1 MSSTK
6 NKKELVDKF
15 DLEKEYDPAEA
26 IRICKEASYAKFNE
40 SVEVHFSLGIDPRHA
55 DQLVRGTLTLPNGT
69 GKDVR
74 IVVVTDDENTD
85 PIIKAGAIECGLDDL
100 LKKNSDGWLDF
111 DIMIATP
118 KVMPKLGKLGRLL
131 GARGLMPSPKSGT
144 VTTNVIDTVK
154 EFKAGKVEFRNDKEG
169 NLHLVI
175 GKVNFEE
182 KQLQENFMEVFSQV
196 NKLKPSKA
204 KGIYLKTITICST
217 MGPGVKVNTANNRWK
232 GSQDVAS

>member
-1 MSSTK
+1 MATK
-6 NKKELVDKF
+6 NQKSIQDKF
-15 DLEKEYDPAEA
+15 DAEKEYDPAEA
-26 IRICKEASYAKFNE
+26 IKICKDVATAKFNE

-85 PIIKAGAIECGLDDL
+85 PILKAGAIECGLDDV
-100 LKKNSDGWLDF
+100 LKKISDGWLDF
-111 DIMIATP
+111 DLMIATP
-118 KVMPKLGKLGRLL
+118 KVMPKLGKLGRVL

-144 VTTNVIDTVK
+144 VTTNVIETVK

-175 GKVNFEE
+175 GKVDFELNKLE
-182 KQLQENFMEVFSQV
+182 ENFMEVFSQV

-204 KGIYLKTITICST
+204 KGIYLKSITICST
-217 MGPGVKVNTANNRWK
+217 MGPGVKVSPANNKWK
-232 GSQDVAS
+232 GVENVSS

>member
-1 MSSTK
+1 MMTK
-6 NKKELVDKF
+6 NKKAIEEKF
-15 DLEKEYDPAEA
+15 DLVKEYDPGEA
-26 IRICKEASYAKFNE
+26 INLCKDASYAKFDE

-74 IVVVTDDENTD
+74 IVVVTDDENTS
-85 PIIKAGAIECGLDDL
+85 PVLEAGAIECGLDDV
-100 LKKNSDGWLDF
+100 LKKISDGWLDF
-111 DIMIATP
+111 DLMIATP

-144 VTTNVIDTVK
+144 VTTDVINTVK

-175 GKVNFEE
+175 GKVGFSAD
-182 KQLQENFMEVFSQV
+182 QLLQNFMEVYSQV
-196 NKLKPSKA
+196 NKLKPSKS
-204 KGIYLKTITICST
+204 KGVYLKSITICST
-217 MGPGVKVNTANNRWK
+217 MGAGIKIKPMDVKWK
-232 GSQDVAS
+232 GN

>member
-1 MSSTK
+1 MTTK
-6 NKKELVDKF
+6 NRKVLNEKYN
-15 DLEKEYDPAEA
+15 LEDEYDPTEA
-26 IRICKEASYAKFNE
+26 IRICKEASFAKFDE
-40 SVEVHFSLGIDPRHA
+40 SIEVHFSLGIDPRHA

-100 LKKNSDGWLDF
+100 LKKISDGWLDF

-175 GKVNFEE
+175 GKVGFEE
-182 KQLQENFMEVFSQV
+182 DKLNENFMEVFSQV

-204 KGIYLKTITICST
+204 KGIYLKSITICST
-217 MGPGVKVNTANNRWK
+217 MGPGVKVSPANNKWK
-232 GSQDVAS
+232 GNAENVAS

>member
-1 MSSTK
+1 MSTK
-6 NKKELVDKF
+6 NIKEISNKF
-15 DLEKEYDPAEA
+15 DLEKEYDPTEA
-26 IRICKEASYAKFNE
+26 IHICKEASFAKFNE
-40 SVEVHFSLGIDPRHA
+40 SVEVHFSLGIDSRHA

-85 PIIKAGAIECGLDDL
+85 PIIKAGAVECGLDDL
-100 LKKNSDGWLDF
+100 LKKISDGWLDF

-144 VTTNVIDTVK
+144 VTTNVLETVK

-169 NLHLVI
+169 NLHVVF
-175 GKVNFEE
+175 GKVSFTEEQLLGNFLEIY
-182 KQLQENFMEVFSQV
+182 SHI

-204 KGIYLKTITICST
+204 KGVYLKSITICST
-217 MGPGVKVNTANNRWK
+217 MGPGVKINAMESQWK
-232 GSQDVAS
+232 GNSNVKS